1 MFGQTPRG
9 LQDTYIELGENATR
23 LTPWLRLSP
32 AFVNPEN
39 LWFGNKNNFLLF
51 RLISRSPEISN
62 NWTVTMHEYFKNLDT
77 VDPLFH
83 ALVLSRIR
91 LIQEREGMEVISIDA
106 LTEED
111 ELEILRSYC
120 MTLYKEYRTLRTIF
134 LENMQ
139 VNRRAVGFKHSTN

>member
-1 MFGQTPRG
+1 LIPVPSELHE
-9 LQDTYIELGENATR
+9 LQVR
-23 LTPWLRLSP
+23 P
-32 AFVNPEN
+32 N
-39 LWFGNKNNFLLF
+39 LDSASLDN
-51 RLISRSPEISN
+51 
-62 NWTVTMHEYFKNLDT
+62 TQQVHTMHEYFKNLDT

-91 LIQEREGMEVISIDA
+91 TIQERDGLEVVSIDS

-111 ELEILRSYC
+111 ELEILREYC

-139 VNRRAVGFKHSTN
+139 VSGRAVGFKHSTN